1 MNMWDWKEVSI
12 LYYSGTLCHTI
23 VPDARAEVICHQYQS
38 DSDQRS
44 QGTSYYVN
52 VNPTASWEDLAGM
65 LYQYEEYRAIKT
77 FKDVL
82 PKAKG
87 NQCDCVECVGA
98 VCSDSVHSAL

>member
-1 MNMWDWKEVSI
+1 MNMSDWTGI
-12 LYYSGTLCHTI
+12 GYITI
-23 VPDARAEVICHQYQS
+23 VSRARADVIRHQYPS
-38 DSDQRS
+38 DDDQRK
-44 QGTSYYVN
+44 QGAQYYITVY
-52 VNPTASWEDLAGM
+52 PWASWEDLAWR
-65 LYQYEEYRAIKT
+65 LYQCEEHRVLNT